1 MLQLAFA
8 GNDNMS
14 PSRTDTTMHHPDIEV
29 EVDYPTMDMSPTARA
44 TAVFLLDGY
53 YTTLYGIEVRTMS
66 PTDARTRIR
75 QLQASLAT
83 AESPDIARATRR
95 AIRDFERICM
105 LREKLR

>member
-1 MLQLAFA
+1 MLQIALA
-8 GNDNMS
+8 GNDHMS
-14 PSRTDTTMHHPDIEV
+14 PSRTDETMNHPDVEIEV
-29 EVDYPTMDMSPTARA
+29 AYPTSDLSPTARA

-53 YTTLYGIEVRTMS
+53 YTTLYGVEVRTMS

-83 AESPDIARATRR
+83 AESPDLARATKR